1 MLLRRLGARVGVE
14 KVHPIASA
22 IRSRRGRLRTTPAS
36 STCRPPGPVH
46 RGHGAALLG
55 DLRRR
60 QGGREISSYG
70 SRPASFDFEFIRVQA
85 HADSVSQRLLD
96 KLREPR
102 WLARVPLAW
111 TKATPLERG
120 DLIDLNIA
128 LFSTMGTRPKFK
140 VVNISRSFQEEAW
153 DVEAVEVN

>member
-1 MLLRRLGARVGVE
+1 LTPRDSILNIIEAHFERNYNEALTGASQETFLGLARKE
-14 KVHPIASA
+14 DATSKA
-22 IRSRRGRLRTTPAS
+22 
-36 STCRPPGPVH
+36 
-46 RGHGAALLG
+46 
-55 DLRRR
+55 
-60 QGGREISSYG
+60 SYG
-70 SRPASFDFEFIRVQA
+70 SRPASFNLEFVRLQT

-111 TKATPLERG
+111 TKAAALERG

-153 DVEAVEVN
+153 EVEAVEVN